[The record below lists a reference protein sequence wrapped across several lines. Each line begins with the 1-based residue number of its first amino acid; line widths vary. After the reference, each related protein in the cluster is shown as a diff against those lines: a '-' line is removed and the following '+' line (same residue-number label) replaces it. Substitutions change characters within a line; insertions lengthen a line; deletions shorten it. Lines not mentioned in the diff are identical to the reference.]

1 MECKETKV
9 ADEFGSQEWFEHFQK
24 MWNPMNF
31 PFPGV
36 VQPTLDPKEIERKI
50 ADLKAVESWLKTNVG
65 MIEMTIKTMEMQK
78 SALETMQEAAQKNAA
93 AAPSGKGGKKGKP

>member
-1 MECKETKV
+1 M
-9 ADEFGSQEWFEHFQK
+9 ADEFGSKEWFEHFQK

-50 ADLKAVESWLKTNVG
+50 AELKAVESWLKTNVG
-65 MIEMTIKTMEMQK
+65 MVEMTIKTLEMQK
-78 SALETMQEAAQKNAA
+78 AALETLHETAQQGGK
-93 AAPSGKGGKKGKP
+93 SGKKSK

>member
-1 MECKETKV
+1 V
-9 ADEFGSQEWFEHFQK
+9 ADDFGSKEWFEHFQK

-36 VQPTLDPKEIERKI
+36 VQPTLDPDEIDKKI
-50 ADLKAVESWLKTNVG
+50 AELKAVESWLKMNVG

-78 SALETMQEAAQKNAA
+78 SALETLRDTARQADASNQRKDD
-93 AAPSGKGGKKGKP
+93 KKSK

>member
-1 MECKETKV
+1 M
-9 ADEFGSQEWFEHFQK
+9 ADDFGSKEWFENFQK

-36 VQPTLDPKEIERKI
+36 VQPTLDPKEIGKKI
-50 ADLKAVESWLKTNVG
+50 AELKAVESWLKMNVG

-78 SALETMQEAAQKNAA
+78 SALEALHETAQQAGAAGQ
-93 AAPSGKGGKKGKP
+93 GKGDKKGK